1 MFNINQKT
9 IKTPINFSG
18 IGLHSG
24 LISDIKLL
32 PASDNVGIIFKRID
46 IKENNEIKAD
56 FKNVSSAR
64 LCTTLKNSF
73 GVSVSTVEHLL
84 AAFYITGIDNIIVEV
99 NNSEMPIMDGSSKDF
114 VNLIKKIGLR
124 ELNSKRKFLR
134 ILKTIELKENEKSI
148 MIEPYDQGLTV
159 DFQINFDNEVIG
171 DQNNFV
177 NFQENDLEKIYTSRT
192 F

>member
-1 MFNINQKT
+1 MQNLFQKT
-9 IKTPINFSG
+9 ISKPIQFNG

-24 LISDIKLL
+24 LNSTVKII
-32 PASDNVGIIFKRID
+32 PANENYGIVFKRID
-46 IKENNEIKAD
+46 LKENNIIEAN

-114 VNLIKKIGLR
+114 VNLIKKIIFPTFKPIQ
-124 ELNSKRKFLR
+124 SKSLTACFFA
-134 ILKTIELKENEKSI
+134 TSENHPKLLVW
-148 MIEPYDQGLTV
+148 DC
-159 DFQINFDNEVIG
+159 
-171 DQNNFV
+171 
-177 NFQENDLEKIYTSRT
+177 
-192 F
+192 